1 MKISADVPELAV
13 AGMRVEKRWLRR
25 IRAGSPGGYKKK
37 ARRLFS
43 SHRANFDRDGRI
55 ELRWTL
61 ARPSSLPSRTIV
73 GIFENLNDASG
84 RTGEPLNS
92 MDPTTD
98 VGMSNP
104 VENQGVFGDPDVE
117 SRESVCRVAHLP
129 HTPGAYSS
137 QRGLR

>member
-84 RTGEPLNS
+84 RTGDAREPHGS
-92 MDPTTD
+92 DD
-98 VGMSNP
+98 RR
-104 VENQGVFGDPDVE
+104 PDVE
-117 SRESVCRVAHLP
+117 SCGE
-129 HTPGAYSS
+129 PGGFPGSG
-137 QRGLR
+137 R